1 MSSIIKV
8 DTIQTAA
15 GGTPTAADLGLNTT
29 GSVLQVVEERYTARV
44 STSSTG
50 WSTTGFTVSITPKS
64 TNSKI
69 LVSLHMGAVSNSTD
83 DGAAY
88 FKFYRDGVVL
98 PDSFG
103 PDDGNRPGVAFGAR
117 PSGLYR
123 YQTVSMQMLDSP
135 STTNSTEYQLWWRI
149 PSYGAAFTNS
159 RGGYV
164 DNTET
169 PRAITTFILTEIAG

>member
-1 MSSIIKV
+1 MASIIKV

-44 STSSTG
+44 STSSTN
-50 WSTTGFTVSITPKS
+50 WSSTGFTASITPKS
-64 TNSKI
+64 TSSKI
-69 LVSLHMGAVSNSTD
+69 LVSLHMGAVGNSTD

-103 PDDGNRPGVAFGAR
+103 PDDGSRPGVAFGAR
-117 PSGLYR
+117 PSSQYR

-135 STTNSTEYQLWWRI
+135 STSSTTEYQLWWRI
-149 PSYGAAFTNS
+149 PSYGTAYTNT
-159 RGGYV
+159 RGGYI
-164 DNTET
+164 DNAES
-169 PRAITTFILTEIAG
+169 PRAVTTLILTEIAG